1 MKKISY
7 IKRYYVEHYYTDEEK
22 GFKTLTAAVKYVLEK
37 KDTNLLIHI
46 GGYNLDYYHNG
57 DTFESLYNR
66 CVAIVEQL

>member
-1 MKKISY
+1 MKVSY
-7 IKRYYVEHYYTDEEK
+7 IKKYYVEHYYTDEQK
-22 GFKTLTAAVKYVLEK
+22 SFKTLTAAVKYVLEK

-66 CVAIVEQL
+66 CATIVAHL